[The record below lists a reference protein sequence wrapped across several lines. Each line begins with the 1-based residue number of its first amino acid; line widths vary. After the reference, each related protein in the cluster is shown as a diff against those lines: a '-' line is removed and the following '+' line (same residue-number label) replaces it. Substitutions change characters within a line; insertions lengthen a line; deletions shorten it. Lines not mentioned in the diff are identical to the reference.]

1 MHLTQMSEVASAPV
15 LIVED
20 DESYRHALEW
30 LLQTGGYTS
39 VSVGSANEALNYLVT
54 GTPPCL
60 IVLDLM
66 LPDISGDALLATIRS
81 DATLATIP
89 VVVVTGQSEP
99 PALPGVHAT
108 LMKGMAPDAL
118 LGAVDAACGRTA
130 SHGSN

>member
-1 MHLTQMSEVASAPV
+1 MSELVSPPV

-20 DESYRHALEW
+20 DESYRDALEW
-30 LLQTGGYTS
+30 LLQTRGYTS

-81 DATLATIP
+81 DPTLAATP
-89 VVVVTGQSEP
+89 VLVVTGQSEP
-99 PALPGVHAT
+99 PILPGVYAT
-108 LMKGMAPDAL
+108 LMKGTAPDAL
-118 LGAVDAACGRTA
+118 LGAVDAACGRGA
-130 SHGSN
+130 SQSSS

>member
-1 MHLTQMSEVASAPV
+1 MREVDPAPV

-30 LLQTGGYTS
+30 LLQLGGYTA

-81 DATLATIP
+81 DPTLATIP

-108 LMKGMAPDAL
+108 LMKGTAPDAL
-118 LGAVDAACGRTA
+118 LGAVDAACGRGV
-130 SHGSN
+130 SDSSN

>member
-1 MHLTQMSEVASAPV
+1 MPEVVPAPV

-20 DESYRHALEW
+20 DASYRHALEW
-30 LLQTGGYTS
+30 LLELHGYTA
-39 VSVGSANEALNYLVT
+39 VSAGSANEALTYLVT

-66 LPDISGDALLATIRS
+66 LPDISGAVLLTTIRS
-81 DATLATIP
+81 DPSLASIP

-99 PALPGVHAT
+99 PSLPGVFAT
-108 LMKGMAPDAL
+108 LLKGTPPDTL

-130 SHGSN
+130 SPSSN

>member
-1 MHLTQMSEVASAPV
+1 MSEIDPAPV

-20 DESYRHALEW
+20 DPSYRHALEW
-30 LLQTGGYTS
+30 LLQTGGYAA

-89 VVVVTGQSEP
+89 VVVVTGQTEP
-99 PALPGVHAT
+99 PLLPGVVAT
-108 LMKGMAPDAL
+108 LMKSTPPDAL
-118 LGAVDAACGRTA
+118 LGAVDAACGRA
-130 SHGSN
+130 SQGAS